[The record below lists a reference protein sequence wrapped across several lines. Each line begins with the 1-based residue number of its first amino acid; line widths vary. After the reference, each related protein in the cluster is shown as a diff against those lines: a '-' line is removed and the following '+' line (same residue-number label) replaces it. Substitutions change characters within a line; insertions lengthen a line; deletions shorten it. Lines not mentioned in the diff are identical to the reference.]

1 MQKILKNL
9 KKLIS
14 LDNPFRLFYHYTRA
28 IIANVYYKFPS
39 KDMHII
45 WITWTNWKTTTTNII
60 AKWLRASW
68 KKVFMFS
75 TINII
80 LWDKEYENKVKMTSP
95 DVFEL
100 QKWLSLAKAE
110 WCEIAIIETAS
121 HWIKMHRIWGLEY
134 DTLVLTNITQ
144 DHLDLHRTMKDYV
157 DTKLSIFKKLITYKR
172 KGTIKKTAIIN
183 IDSEYSELFLN
194 ETYDSMY
201 TYWVKP
207 SAMLKA
213 NNKKYGME
221 YNSFTINI
229 TWKQTEI
236 ITKLRWEFNV
246 YNLLAAIWVFMSMW
260 IKPEQIQEAIK
271 NIDWIPWR
279 MEEVKHNWNYKIFID
294 YAHTPDA
301 LENILDTLEEI
312 VNKSRIIT
320 VFWATWD
327 RDTTKRPIMWEI
339 VSRLSDVVILTEDD
353 NYTEN
358 IEKIIKDVLPWIERK
373 EWENFWIITDRRDA
387 IRTAL
392 VMAEENDIVLIT
404 WKWDE
409 HVIVRNNWP
418 EEWHDK
424 TVVLDILK
432 EIDDNRIM

>member
-1 MQKILKNL
+1 MLKIL

-14 LDNPFRLFYHYTRA
+14 LDNPARLFYHYLRA

-39 KDMHII
+39 REMHII
-45 WITWTNWKTTTTNII
+45 WITWTNGKTTTTNII
-60 AKWLRASW
+60 AKWLKASW

-75 TINII
+75 TINIMI
-80 LWDKEYENKVKMTSP
+80 WDKEYENNVKMTSP

-100 QKWLSLAKAE
+100 QRLLSIAKKE

-121 HWIKMHRIWGLEY
+121 HWIKMNRIWWLEY

-157 DTKLSIFKKLITYKR
+157 NTKLSIFKKLITYKR
-172 KGTIKKTAIIN
+172 KGLIKKTAVIN
-183 IDSEYSELFLN
+183 VDSEYSQLFLN

-201 TYWVKP
+201 TYWDKGE
-207 SAMLKA
+207 AMLKA
-213 NNKKYGME
+213 KNKKFGID
-221 YNSFTINI
+221 YNTFDIDI
-229 TWKQTEI
+229 TWTKTKI
-236 ITKLRWEFNV
+236 TTKLRWDFNV
-246 YNLLAAIWVFMSMW
+246 YNILASIWVFMSLW
-260 IKPEQIQEAIK
+260 IKPEKIQEIIK
-271 NIDWIPWR
+271 SIDWIPWR
-279 MEEVKHNWNYKIFID
+279 MEEVKSIEKFKIFID

-301 LENILDTLEEI
+301 LENILTTLQDIE
-312 VNKSRIIT
+312 NKWRIIT

-339 VSRLSDVVILTEDD
+339 ISRLSDVVILTEDD
-353 NYTEN
+353 NYTES

-373 EWENFWIITDRRDA
+373 EWEDFWIITDRKDA
-387 IRTAL
+387 IRTAI
-392 VMAEENDIVLIT
+392 VTAKENDIILIA

-409 HVIVRNNWP
+409 HVIVRNNWA

-424 TVVLDILK
+424 TVVLEILK